1 MDVMVAVFEI
11 NDCVE
16 IVTTNSTFM
25 GHLGTINHVVS
36 NDPLPYTV
44 RFSSGLEMAF
54 AGRELRLIKCQSRLT
69 VI

>member
-1 MDVMVAVFEI
+1 MVAVFQI
-11 NDCVE
+11 DDCVE
-16 IVTTNSTFM
+16 VVTTNSTFT
-25 GHLGTINHVVS
+25 GHLGTISRVVS

-54 AGRELRLIKCQSRLT
+54 AGRELRLTKCQSRLT